1 MINEL
6 LFFSQA
12 GIIGIA
18 ILIAVR
24 FGKEGLI
31 AFGAIAGVLANLFVA
46 KQIMLFGLTVTA
58 SDAYMIGASLSLN
71 ALQEFYGRSA
81 TRLAIWIA
89 FFCQI
94 LFVIMAMLHC
104 AYIPSPADISQAH
117 YCAILH
123 NLPRLVAASLFA
135 YNAAEW
141 TNYGIFMLLKKM
153 VGDRWFAARSF
164 ASTASAQLID
174 TILFSFLGLYGIV
187 ASIWDIMLMSFAI
200 KLSIMFIALPFLTFA
215 KKMHNKKEEG
225 I

>member
-1 MINEL
+1 MNDMILTNEL
-6 LFFSQA
+6 LFFLQA
-12 GIIGIA
+12 ILVGIA
-18 ILIAVR
+18 VLIALR
-24 FGKEGLI
+24 LKKEGLI
-31 AFGAIAGVLANLFVA
+31 TYIALAGVLANLFVA
-46 KQIMLFGLTVTA
+46 KQITLFGLTVTA

-94 LFVIMAMLHC
+94 LFVIMSMIHC
-104 AYIPSPADISQAH
+104 AYIPSPADISQTH

-141 TNYGIFMLLKKM
+141 TNYGMFIALKKAL
-153 VGDRWFAARSF
+153 GDRWFALRSF
-164 ASTASAQLID
+164 TCTATAQLID
-174 TILFSFLGLYGIV
+174 TVLFSFLGLHGIV

-200 KLSIMFIALPFLTFA
+200 KITIILVAIPFMALA
-215 KKMHNKKEEG
+215 KKFSN
-225 I
+225 